1 MELSKNDT
9 KMTQGIAII
18 FMVLL
23 HLFCRVDD
31 LPYECLKIGG
41 VPLVYY
47 IGLFADQCVAIYC
60 FCSGYALELISE
72 KYNNAKDYYKNRA
85 KSVFSLLL
93 NFWIVLVL
101 FSILGLIFDKTGTI
115 PGSLKDFLLHFFLL
129 SKSYNG
135 AWWFVL
141 TYILLVLASRLISII
156 IDKLHPIII
165 NIILMVLYFAAY
177 YQRITGIIGFDNLVL
192 NWMMNQVMLFF
203 ICLMPFTWGMY
214 FYKYKLFTK
223 IRTLI
228 KNKKI
233 PNAVVALVSCV
244 IILAMIVAHGIVPN
258 EMVQVFTGLV
268 TIVLINIVK
277 KGKVLES
284 ILLFLGKHSTNIWLT
299 HMFFYSVLFTDLV
312 FVAKYPIAIFAF
324 MMALTIG
331 SSYIINLIN
340 KPLSKLVK

>member
-23 HLFCRVDD
+23 HLFCRVDN

-47 IGLFADQCVAIYC
+47 LGLFSDQCVAIYC
-60 FCSGYALELISE
+60 FCSGYATRLISN
-72 KYNNAKDYYKNRA
+72 KTTSAKDYYVGRL
-85 KSVFSLLL
+85 KSILRLLI
-93 NFWIVLVL
+93 NYWIVLIL
-101 FSILGLIFDKTGTI
+101 FSIVGIITKNENMPNSFVYFAK
-115 PGSLKDFLLHFFLL
+115 HFFLIE
-129 SKSYNG
+129 KDYNG

-165 NIILMVLYFAAY
+165 NIILLVLYFAAY

-214 FYKYKLFTK
+214 FYKYKLFSK
-223 IRTLI
+223 IRTFI
-228 KNKKI
+228 EKKNI
-233 PNAVVALVSCV
+233 PNYVVAFVSCLIV
-244 IILAMIVAHGIVPN
+244 LVMIAGHGIVKN
-258 EMVQVFTGLV
+258 EMVQVFTGIV
-268 TIVLINIVK
+268 TIVLFNIVK
-277 KGKVLES
+277 KGKALEGV
-284 ILLFLGKHSTNIWLT
+284 LLFLGKHSTNIWLT
-299 HMFFYSVLFTDLV
+299 HMFFYNVLFVNFV
-312 FVAKYPIAIFAF
+312 FIAKYPIAIFAF

-340 KPLSKLVK
+340 KPLGKLVK

>member
-23 HLFCRVDD
+23 HLFCRVDN

-47 IGLFADQCVAIYC
+47 LGLFSDQCVAIYC
-60 FCSGYALELISE
+60 FCSGYATRLISD
-72 KYNNAKDYYKNRA
+72 KTASAKDYYIGRL
-85 KSVFSLLL
+85 KSILRLLI
-93 NFWIVLVL
+93 NYWIVLIL
-101 FSILGLIFDKTGTI
+101 FSIVGLATKNEVMPNSII
-115 PGSLKDFLLHFFLL
+115 DFVKHFFLIE
-129 SKSYNG
+129 KSYNG

>member
-9 KMTQGIAII
+9 KMTQGIAIV
-18 FMVLL
+18 FMALL
-23 HLFCRVDD
+23 HLFCKTDN

-60 FCSGYALELISE
+60 FCSGYAARLISD
-72 KYNNAKDYYKNRA
+72 KTTSAKDYYIGRL
-85 KSVFSLLL
+85 KSILRLLM
-93 NFWIVLVL
+93 NYWVVLVL
-101 FSILGLIFDKTGTI
+101 FSIVGLVTKNEIM
-115 PGSLKDFLLHFFLL
+115 PNSVADFAKHFFLIE
-129 SKSYNG
+129 KSYNG

-141 TYILLVLASRLISII
+141 IYILLVLSSRVINII
-156 IDKLHPIII
+156 IDKIHPIVI
-165 NIILMVLYFAAY
+165 NVILLGLYVAAY
-177 YQRITGIIGFDNLVL
+177 YQRIAGVISFDNQVL
-192 NWMMNQVMLFF
+192 SWILNKVMMYF
-203 ICLMPFTWGMY
+203 ISLLPFVWGMY

-223 IRTLI
+223 IRTFI

-233 PNAVVALVSCV
+233 PNAVVAFVSCLIV
-244 IILAMIVAHGIVPN
+244 LAMIVAHGIVPN

-312 FVAKYPIAIFAF
+312 FVAKYPIAIFAL